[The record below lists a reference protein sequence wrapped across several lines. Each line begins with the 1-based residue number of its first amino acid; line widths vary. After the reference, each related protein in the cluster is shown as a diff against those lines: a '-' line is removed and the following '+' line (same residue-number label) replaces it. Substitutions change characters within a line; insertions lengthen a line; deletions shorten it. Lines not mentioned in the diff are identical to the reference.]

1 MDWVTQRIFSF
12 PTKLDKNEMDKA
24 LTSKDS
30 AERAAAARRIE
41 EAADSILKEEELI
54 FMGEFLLPFRDTEI

>member
-41 EAADSILKEEELI
+41 EAVDSILKEEELI
-54 FMGEFLLPFRDTEI
+54 FMGEFLPPFRDTEI